1 MKGIEG
7 TVAQHEGTVAQHE
20 GTVKNTKGQ
29 WHKMKGQ
36 WHNMK
41 GQWRVMASRED
52 RQRTHT
58 DDGRVPAQQ
67 DQDVEEKF
75 TQLKVLVV
83 GLELQLFHQG
93 VVALH
98 CKAFTS

>member
-1 MKGIEG
+1 MAQHEGTVAQHERTVAQNEG

-20 GTVKNTKGQ
+20 GTVAC
-29 WHKMKGQ
+29 HELSLM
-36 WHNMK
+36 
-41 GQWRVMASRED
+41 MASRED

-83 GLELQLFHQG
+83 GLELQLLHQG